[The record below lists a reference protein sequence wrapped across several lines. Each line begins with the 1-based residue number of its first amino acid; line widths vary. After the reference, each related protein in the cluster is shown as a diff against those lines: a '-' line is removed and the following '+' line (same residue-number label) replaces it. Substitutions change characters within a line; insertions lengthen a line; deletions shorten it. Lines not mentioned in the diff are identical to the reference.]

1 MKFIICVLIA
11 ALLSWITAKSFDTP
25 VVYRSYSTKEV
36 TGWEDRDGYH
46 DCSRQ
51 ACVIPEEYELVWVE

>member
-1 MKFIICVLIA
+1 MKFIISVLIA
-11 ALLSWITAKSFDTP
+11 ALLSWATAKSFDTP
-25 VVYRSYSTKEV
+25 VVYMSYSTREV

-51 ACVIPEEYELVWVE
+51 ACVIPEEYALVWVE